1 MQKELAGGMSG
12 GISQGIL
19 QQRPETV
26 GFPAST
32 FRILRLPRQATDF
45 DLELSG
51 WCRPPGPRTHLALI
65 DVIMENAA
73 PAVEQIPTRVA
84 EMFASGI

>member
-1 MQKELAGGMSG
+1 MSG

-19 QQRPETV
+19 QQRPENV

-32 FRILRLPRQATDF
+32 FRVLRLPRQATDF
-45 DLELSG
+45 DPGLSG
-51 WCRPPGPRTHLALI
+51 RPPGPCTHLALI
-65 DVIMENAA
+65 DVIIENAA

-84 EMFASGI
+84 GMFASGI